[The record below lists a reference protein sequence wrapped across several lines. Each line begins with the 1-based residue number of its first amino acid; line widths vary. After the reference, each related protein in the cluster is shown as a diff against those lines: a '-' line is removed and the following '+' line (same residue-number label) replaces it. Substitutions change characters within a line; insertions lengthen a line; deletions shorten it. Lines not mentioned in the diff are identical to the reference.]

1 MEQYERTIGLRTIY
15 ITLLRRL
22 EWVFIIFVPIALGSF
37 IVTNTM
43 ITKTY
48 KSTISIS
55 NMTTAFTTTTWPI
68 FQNYA
73 RQAETLAVVVS
84 NLEEKEVKYSNGSKI
99 SASDINKGIVFTAIT
114 TNANPVTITFNVAD
128 AKVAEPILS
137 EVATVTA
144 KVLKDANVTSLNNLS
159 IGTPTA
165 SVKTSQ
171 ENTYFV
177 IGVMAGLVLAL
188 AVPFIW
194 EIAADKVYD
203 AKDITLLGCEGFELK
218 ASK

>member
-22 EWVFIIFVPIALGSF
+22 EWVFIIFVPIALGSL

-48 KSTISIS
+48 KSTISVS
-55 NMTTAFTTTTWPI
+55 NMSTTFTTTTWPI

-73 RQAETLAVVVS
+73 RQAETLATAVS
-84 NLEEKEVKYSNGSKI
+84 NLEEKGVKYSNGSKI
-99 SASDINKGIVFTAIT
+99 SATDITKGIAFATITANT
-114 TNANPVTITFNVAD
+114 NPVTITFNTTD
-128 AKVAEPILS
+128 SKVAAPILA
-137 EVATVTA
+137 EVAQVTVQ
-144 KVLKDANVTSLNNLS
+144 VLKDASVANLNNLTV
-159 IGTPTA
+159 GTA
-165 SVKTSQ
+165 STPVKTSK
-171 ENTYFV
+171 ENTYFL
-177 IGVMAGLVLAL
+177 IGMAAGLVLAL
-188 AVPFIW
+188 AIPFIW

-218 ASK
+218 AAK